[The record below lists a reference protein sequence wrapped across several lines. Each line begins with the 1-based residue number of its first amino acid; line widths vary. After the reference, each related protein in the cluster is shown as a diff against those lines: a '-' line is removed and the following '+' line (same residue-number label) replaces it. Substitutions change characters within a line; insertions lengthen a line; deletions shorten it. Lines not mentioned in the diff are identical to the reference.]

1 MRNLSFRSNLLIQ
14 FSAVAFIIML
24 FLAIAMSRLISAK
37 LYENIEHLEMHDV
50 AMHEMM
56 DSMTGDGITDELYQ
70 GEDTIG
76 QGAAMAMAD
85 PEMSHEDHSPAA
97 DIHQSDESALAADDH
112 DDPENHAAAAFTI
125 NDSDPFSIH
134 SMVIEVQDLIK
145 QTYLLVGAAFLF
157 LYGSLVTI
165 VWRGWKTI
173 NQQQVALTHA
183 NDALQQAHVNLE
195 QKVETRTIELQETNQ
210 LLQQEI
216 LERKRMEES
225 LIFARDKAVE
235 VSRLKS
241 EILARVSHELR
252 TPLSAILGYTEMIR
266 AAVYGPVTEE
276 QFKVTGKIV
285 SKTQNLT
292 NLVGELLTQAQ
303 LESGKLILKNAPF
316 APKELVNQTQETM
329 SVLAQVKGL
338 SLNCEVDDTV
348 PPILIGDS
356 LRIQQIVTNL
366 VGNAIKFTDEGQVNF
381 CIYRP
386 HASQWVLE
394 VKDTGPGIPVEEQAD
409 IFDSFIQTDGS
420 ITRQHD
426 GFGLGLS
433 IVKQLTAMMEGD
445 VKMDSQVGQGTTFTI
460 SLPLVL
466 PQENGHH
473 E

>member
-1 MRNLSFRSNLLIQ
+1 MKNLSFRGNLLIQ

-24 FLAIAMSRLISAK
+24 LLAIAMSSLISSK
-37 LYENIEHLEMHDV
+37 LTTNIEHLEMHDI

-56 DSMTGDGITDELYQ
+56 NSMTGDGISDELYQ
-70 GEDTIG
+70 DGLPAG
-76 QGAAMAMAD
+76 QGTANAINEH
-85 PEMSHEDHSPAA
+85 EMSSEDHNIAA
-97 DIHQSDESALAADDH
+97 DTHQADGSAPVSDGQGEPDTH
-112 DDPENHAAAAFTI
+112 NMTVFTI

-134 SMVIEVQDLIK
+134 SMVIEVQNLIK
-145 QTYLLVGAAFLF
+145 QTYLLVGAAFIF

-173 NQQQVALTHA
+173 NQQQIALTHA
-183 NDALQQAHVNLE
+183 NDALQNAHVNLE

-225 LIFARDKAVE
+225 LIFARDKALE

-266 AAVYGPVTEE
+266 AAVYGPITEE
-276 QFKVTGKIV
+276 QFKVTDKIV

-292 NLVGELLTQAQ
+292 NLVSELLTQAQ
-303 LESGKLILKNAPF
+303 LESGKLILKNEPF
-316 APKELVNQTQETM
+316 APEDLVIQTQETM
-329 SVLAQVKGL
+329 SVLAKVKGL

-366 VGNAIKFTDEGQVNF
+366 VGNAIKFTDAGHVNF
-381 CIYRP
+381 CIYQP
-386 HASQWVLE
+386 EPSNWVLE
-394 VKDTGPGIPVEEQAD
+394 VKDTGPGIPVEDQAD

-420 ITRQHD
+420 ITRKHD

-433 IVKQLTAMMEGD
+433 IVKQLTSMMEGN
-445 VKMDSQVGQGTTFTI
+445 VKLESRVGQGTTFTI
-460 SLPLVL
+460 SLPLVV

>member
-1 MRNLSFRSNLLIQ
+1 MKNLSFRGNLLIQ

-24 FLAIAMSRLISAK
+24 LLAIAMSSLISSK
-37 LYENIEHLEMHDV
+37 LTTNIAHLEMHDI

-56 DSMTGDGITDELYQ
+56 NSMTGDGIADELYLD
-70 GEDTIG
+70 GPPTG
-76 QGAAMAMAD
+76 QGAANAINEH
-85 PEMSHEDHSPAA
+85 EMSSEDHNIAA
-97 DIHQSDESALAADDH
+97 DTHQADGTPPVSDGQGEPD
-112 DDPENHAAAAFTI
+112 NHNTAVFTI

-134 SMVIEVQDLIK
+134 SMVIEVQNLIK
-145 QTYLLVGAAFLF
+145 QTYLLVGAAFIF

-173 NQQQVALTHA
+173 NQQQIALTHA
-183 NDALQQAHVNLE
+183 NDALQNAHVNLE
-195 QKVETRTIELQETNQ
+195 QKVEARTIELQETNQ

-216 LERKRMEES
+216 LERKRVEES
-225 LIFARDKAVE
+225 LIFARDKALE

-266 AAVYGPVTEE
+266 AAVYGPITEE
-276 QFKVTGKIV
+276 QFKVTDKIV

-292 NLVGELLTQAQ
+292 NLVSELLTQAQ
-303 LESGKLILKNAPF
+303 LESGKLILKNEPF
-316 APKELVNQTQETM
+316 APEDLVIQTQETM
-329 SVLAQVKGL
+329 SVLAKVKGL
-338 SLNCEVDDTV
+338 SLNCAVDDTV

-366 VGNAIKFTDEGQVNF
+366 VGNAIKFTDAGHVSF
-381 CIYRP
+381 CIYQP
-386 HASQWVLE
+386 GPSNWVLE
-394 VKDTGPGIPVEEQAD
+394 VKDTGPGIPVEDQAD

-420 ITRQHD
+420 ITRKHD

-433 IVKQLTAMMEGD
+433 IVKQLTSIMGGN
-445 VKMDSQVGQGTTFTI
+445 VKLESRVGQGTTFTI
-460 SLPLVL
+460 SLPLIV